1 MVPKPLRV
9 AIACNRPAV
18 VRATWAW
25 VRAPTPVGTR
35 CRLIVTLV
43 IGPFYLPTKAVVGIG
58 FKRPSAL
65 AVSLIVSNE
74 FGATSLQLLVVDPV
88 DQLKGLIK
96 VVLRWAALFSIGGEL
111 VTCEVLLVVDLP
123 SV

>member
-18 VRATWAW
+18 VRAVWAW
-25 VRAPTPVGTR
+25 GRAPTPVGIR
-35 CRLIVTLV
+35 YQPIVTLV

-58 FKRPSAL
+58 FKRPSTL

-74 FGATSLQLLVVDPV
+74 FGATSLQLLVVD
-88 DQLKGLIK
+88 QLI
-96 VVLRWAALFSIGGEL
+96 S
-111 VTCEVLLVVDLP
+111 
-123 SV
+123 